1 MDGQPTQP
9 TTTLMAVRCDASA
22 IAVVDPS
29 LSTSKDAMTQA
40 DASAHTSPLA
50 DSYPKRRLHTGGRQ
64 EAHGARQNHLLA
76 CLPEAVWQ
84 RWQPQLEAVDLPLG
98 QVLCE
103 PGERLTH
110 AVFPTTAIVSLVY
123 LTENGGSAEIAVV
136 GREGMVGTWLP
147 MGAGSTPSRDVV
159 CSAGRGFRLKTSVL
173 LEEFNQSTAVMHLLL
188 RYTQALLT
196 QISQTAVCNRHHSLE
211 QRLCHWL
218 MMRLDRLGSN
228 DIAVTQELIASLL
241 GVRRE
246 GVTQAVGRLQKVGL
260 IRRRRGHIEVLD
272 HLGLEA
278 RSCECYRTVK
288 TEYDRLLP
296 AQMAT

>member
-1 MDGQPTQP
+1 M
-9 TTTLMAVRCDASA
+9 TLAH
-22 IAVVDPS
+22 
-29 LSTSKDAMTQA
+29 A
-40 DASAHTSPLA
+40 DAQAHTGPLA
-50 DSYPKRRLHTGGRQ
+50 DSHPKPRLHTSGRQ
-64 EAHGARQNHLLA
+64 AHGAWQNHLLA

-110 AVFPTTAIVSLVY
+110 VVFPTTAIVSLVY
-123 LTENGGSAEIAVV
+123 LTENGSSAEIAVV

-159 CSAGRGFRLKTSVL
+159 CSAGRGFRLRTSVL
-173 LEEFNQSTAVMHLLL
+173 LEDFNRSPAVMHLVL

-196 QISQTAVCNRHHSLE
+196 QTSQLAVCNRHHSLE
-211 QRLCHWL
+211 ERLCNWL
-218 MMRLDRLGSN
+218 LLRLDRLESN
-228 DIAVTQELIASLL
+228 HIAVTQEQIASLL

-246 GVTQAVGRLQKVGL
+246 SITAAAGRLQKAKL
-260 IRRRRGHIEVLD
+260 ITYRRGHIEVLD
-272 HLGLEA
+272 RQGLEA
-278 RSCECYRTVK
+278 RSCECYRVVK
-288 TEYDRLLP
+288 NEYDRLLP